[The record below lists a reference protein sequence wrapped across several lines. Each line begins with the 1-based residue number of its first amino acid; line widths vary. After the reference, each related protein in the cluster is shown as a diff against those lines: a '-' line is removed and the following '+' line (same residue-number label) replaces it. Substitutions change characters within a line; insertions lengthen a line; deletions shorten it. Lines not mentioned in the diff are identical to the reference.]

1 MNENRT
7 SDLRENK
14 SPGYT
19 LIGFRKPF
27 QNAAPKLLI
36 QRSHRKHLLGFRKEM
51 SLLKKSVLEPILF
64 AVTSPAV
71 LRSTAGRNS
80 ADDGT
85 ATAGRVVVLGGV

>member
-7 SDLRENK
+7 YGKNK

-27 QNAAPKLLI
+27 QNAAPKLSI

-51 SLLKKSVLEPILF
+51 SLLKKSGF
-64 AVTSPAV
+64 
-71 LRSTAGRNS
+71 
-80 ADDGT
+80 
-85 ATAGRVVVLGGV
+85 GGDFVCRD

>member
-51 SLLKKSVLEPILF
+51 FLGHENKRAGPREWPYLLKFVAYP
-64 AVTSPAV
+64 T
-71 LRSTAGRNS
+71 
-80 ADDGT
+80 
-85 ATAGRVVVLGGV
+85 GVEAPGPTPL

>member
-36 QRSHRKHLLGFRKEM
+36 PRSQPKTLAGVPKRNESVEKVGF
-51 SLLKKSVLEPILF
+51 
-64 AVTSPAV
+64 
-71 LRSTAGRNS
+71 G
-80 ADDGT
+80 ADFVCRD
-85 ATAGRVVVLGGV
+85 

>member
-51 SLLKKSVLEPILF
+51 SLLKSRFWSRFCLP
-64 AVTSPAV
+64 
-71 LRSTAGRNS
+71 
-80 ADDGT
+80 
-85 ATAGRVVVLGGV
+85 

>member
-27 QNAAPKLLI
+27 QNAAPKLLM

-64 AVTSPAV
+64 AVTSPCC
-71 LRSTAGRNS
+71 
-80 ADDGT
+80 
-85 ATAGRVVVLGGV
+85 ATEHRREE